1 VCVSCFSHVRLFATL
16 WTVAHQAPLSVGF
29 SRQEYWN
36 GLLCPLPRD
45 LPDPGIEPASLM
57 SPALADRF
65 FTTSTTCV
73 HPKRYPSF
81 FHCPN
86 LHPNQFNPK
95 GNQCW
100 IFTGKSVA
108 EAEAPVLWP
117 PDVKSWNSMEKTLWC
132 WERLKAKGEGGSRGW
147 DGLIASLNLPAMQEI

>member
-1 VCVSCFSHVRLFATL
+1 
-16 WTVAHQAPLSVGF
+16 VGF

-81 FHCPN
+81 FTA
-86 LHPNQFNPK
+86 L
-95 GNQCW
+95 
-100 IFTGKSVA
+100 IFTQT
-108 EAEAPVLWP
+108 
-117 PDVKSWNSMEKTLWC
+117 NSI
-132 WERLKAKGEGGSRGW
+132 LKE
-147 DGLIASLNLPAMQEI
+147 INVEYSLESLLLKLKLQYSDHLM